1 MFLIMIVS
9 IFSIILL
16 ILLLSKNKNK
26 GTKGIAEITN
36 EPDEKNSIEK
46 VKEDYVWEKT
56 LRVKGTSYRDEINLL
71 YSEAHINELPYWG
84 MEQSEIREYL
94 REELDFFDYARIYEF
109 DSFDT
114 ENFELI
120 PEPDNEFDPNA
131 IKVIVE
137 GYFLG
142 YVSKG
147 YAKQLKKFS
156 DRSKFSFK
164 GEAHLLGG
172 RYKELRFGERRVH
185 NGELNLSCK
194 IDLKIKALD

>member
-56 LRVKGTSYRDEINLL
+56 LRVKGTSYRDGINRL
-71 YSEAHINELPYWG
+71 YSEVHINELPYWG

-94 REELDFFDYARIYEF
+94 KEELDFFDYARIYEF
-109 DSFDT
+109 NSFKT
-114 ENFELI
+114 ENFELV

-156 DRSKFSFK
+156 DRNKFSFE
-164 GEAHLLGG
+164 GEAYLLGG
-172 RYKELRFGERRVH
+172 RYKELHIGERRVQ
-185 NGELNLSCK
+185 NGEISLSCK